1 MDALSIAVNAIGWT
15 LIHSLWLGALA
26 AAAYAVPAARLR
38 NQAPQLAYGWG
49 LTCLLALV
57 LSLCLI
63 FAHEFDR
70 LRVSA
75 DAQAIARAYAALPV
89 ASMNQPTV
97 AQDPGHTAITTWI
110 ESILPLLVL
119 AWALAVAAIG
129 SGLVRSQ
136 LALRRLVAAGTHL
149 PQLAQ
154 PILELAERFGV
165 NRPIAV
171 ISSAVARAPF
181 VIGHFAPV
189 IVLPLSVATGMPW
202 PQLRLI
208 LAHEI
213 AHLRRADYL
222 INWLQIA
229 LEVLLFFHPAVRWL
243 SEELRRLR
251 EACCDDLV
259 VAFAGGRGDY
269 TRALLSLEESRHDAP
284 LLAPSAVAGGLL
296 WRVQRIAGR
305 APDHRGAVQRVLLPT
320 AIMSLLVLTLSGGLQ
335 IKPGYGPRDLILP
348 QALLLTPSLLKLEVP
363 PTRFEWSVDLPP
375 LTPAASN
382 PEPAQVPA
390 TASPAPIVVVA
401 PTAERQGPS
410 SVQVSEFAA
419 APEALQVP
427 QLLAEPAVTAAPT
440 ERVDGD
446 AISPTHAVR
455 PVFPKGERLTNGPL
469 PVELSFSVTPGG
481 EVSDIRVVETATR
494 PQVFVD
500 AAIKALSQWTY
511 DPGVHGSAQRLR
523 HRFVFRD
530 SNVNDGGTGECTMMT
545 ASRVCVVD
553 ARPNRD
559 EAIVPG
565 QRCKATTGS
574 RLCRR

>member
-1 MDALSIAVNAIGWT
+1 MGAISIVVNAIGWT

-26 AAAYAVPAARLR
+26 AAAYALPAARLR

-49 LTCLLALV
+49 LCCLFVLVVALG
-57 LSLCLI
+57 LI
-63 FAHEFDR
+63 FSHEFHR
-70 LRVSA
+70 LWISA
-75 DAQAIARAYAALPV
+75 DAQAIAHAYAALPV
-89 ASMNQPTV
+89 ASGTAVSAMLPEP
-97 AQDPGHTAITTWI
+97 AQLTITSWI
-110 ESILPLLVL
+110 ERLLPMLVL
-119 AWALAVAAIG
+119 AWALAVAVIG

-136 LALRRLVAAGTHL
+136 LALRRLVAAGVSL

-154 PILELAERFGV
+154 PIASLALHFGV

-171 ISSAVARAPF
+171 ISSMVARVPF

-259 VAFAGGRGDY
+259 VAFAGGRSDY
-269 TRALLSLEESRHDAP
+269 TRALLSLEESRNEAP

-305 APDHRGAVQRVLLPT
+305 APSHRGALQRVVLP
-320 AIMSLLVLTLSGGLQ
+320 AVIVSLLVLTLAGGVQ
-335 IKPGYGPRDLILP
+335 IRPGYGPRDLVLP
-348 QALLLTPSLLKLEVP
+348 QAVLLTPSLLQRETLQVSFDWQVQLPPVADAEVGSEP
-363 PTRFEWSVDLPP
+363 MALTAAAPTYGIGMIKPELDQSTLPP
-375 LTPAASN
+375 LTM
-382 PEPAQVPA
+382 PELIADIR
-390 TASPAPIVVVA
+390 PI
-401 PTAERQGPS
+401 
-410 SVQVSEFAA
+410 AA
-419 APEALQVP
+419 AVTEQA
-427 QLLAEPAVTAAPT
+427 PAVMPMQAESLKP
-440 ERVDGD
+440 VQ
-446 AISPTHAVR
+446 SVP
-455 PVFPKGERLTNGPL
+455 PVFPNGERLIDETL
-469 PVELSFSVTPGG
+469 TVELDFALTADGKVR
-481 EVSDIRVVETATR
+481 DIRAINTPAQSSAFVLAAT
-494 PQVFVD
+494 
-500 AAIKALSQWTY
+500 KALSQWSY
-511 DPGVHGSAQRLR
+511 SPAAVPAEQRLR

-530 SNVNDGGTGECTMMT
+530 QGSEGQGECTMLT
-545 ASRVCVVD
+545 ASRLCLVD
-553 ARPNRD
+553 ARPGRRD
-559 EAIVPG
+559 AVVPG
-565 QRCKATTGS
+565 ERCKATTGS